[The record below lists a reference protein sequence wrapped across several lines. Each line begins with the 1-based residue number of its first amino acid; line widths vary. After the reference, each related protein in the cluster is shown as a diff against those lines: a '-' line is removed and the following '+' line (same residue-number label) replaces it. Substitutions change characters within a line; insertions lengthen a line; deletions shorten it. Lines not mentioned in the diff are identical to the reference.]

1 MWSSAFKPGQL
12 GAPGHDIYMLQ
23 PGDEG
28 APTGEASPTIVER
41 RQLRDIMTKSWLV
54 AKPVNRRLMMMV
66 NRKTLGEIWLPT
78 GRILTSRQRTQYEI
92 VSEELTGHI
101 GPYHFQ
107 YRVNVKPISR
117 DEELDDVWRD
127 LGADLYNDNLDC
139 PAQWQQITAL
149 LGELQ
154 EKFLST
160 GVGVDT
166 IDEKARKQQE
176 DEQAEER
183 REAERHAGITKPQEK
198 VGGEQEAK
206 PGKRS
211 YVGGRGTKAGY

>member
-1 MWSSAFKPGQL
+1 
-12 GAPGHDIYMLQ
+12 
-23 PGDEG
+23 
-28 APTGEASPTIVER
+28 
-41 RQLRDIMTKSWLV
+41 
-54 AKPVNRRLMMMV
+54 MMMV

-183 REAERHAGITKPQEK
+183 REACRHNEAAGE
-198 VGGEQEAK
+198 GGWRA
-206 PGKRS
+206 RS
-211 YVGGRGTKAGY
+211 ETRQAIVCRRQRN